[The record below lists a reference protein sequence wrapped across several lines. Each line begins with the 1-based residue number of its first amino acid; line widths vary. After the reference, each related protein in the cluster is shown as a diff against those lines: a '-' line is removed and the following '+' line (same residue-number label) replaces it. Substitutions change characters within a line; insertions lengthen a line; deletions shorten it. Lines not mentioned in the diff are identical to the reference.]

1 MPTTFRSLR
10 PVSRWLAALST
21 SLLVALSIGIGLL
34 HADPAAARGGDART
48 DLRDANLV
56 SIDARDLPVEAQWAL
71 VAIRRG
77 GPFSSPKDGIVFF
90 NREKLLPYRPRG
102 YYTEYTVRT
111 PGVRNRGARRIVAG
125 GDPRTSGVYYYTE
138 DHYQSFRRIR
148 E

>member
-1 MPTTFRSLR
+1 MPTFLRSFH
-10 PVSRWLAALST
+10 PARWLAAAMFGA
-21 SLLVALSIGIGLL
+21 LLACAGLL
-34 HADPAAARGGDART
+34 HSGEAVARGVDPSEARIAWVDA
-48 DLRDANLV
+48 
-56 SIDARDLPVEAQWAL
+56 SELPVEAQRMLAT
-71 VAIRRG
+71 IQRG
-77 GPFSSPKDGIVFF
+77 GPFASAKDGIVFF

-111 PGVRNRGARRIVAG
+111 PGVRNRGARRIIAG

>member
-1 MPTTFRSLR
+1 MLMFVRSLR
-10 PVSRWLAALST
+10 PAHWPLAALFCA
-21 SLLVALSIGIGLL
+21 LLAAAGLL
-34 HADPAAARGGDART
+34 HPGGVVARGADASDARIASV
-48 DLRDANLV
+48 DA
-56 SIDARDLPVEAQWAL
+56 DELPVEAQRMLAT
-71 VAIRRG
+71 IRRG
-77 GPFSSPKDGIVFF
+77 GPFASPKDGIVFS

-111 PGVRNRGARRIVAG
+111 PGVRNRGARRIIAG